1 MENVRPEVESFL
13 RSCEHLFGFTHESG
27 MLTPEECQVLQYY
40 VEEQCQVLQ
49 YYVEELHQQI
59 APHCN
64 SKAPCDA
71 NLLPLDKD

>member
-1 MENVRPEVESFL
+1 MENVRPEVENFL

-40 VEEQCQVLQ
+40 VEE
-49 YYVEELHQQI
+49 LHQQI
-59 APHCN
+59 TPHCN

-71 NLLPLDKD
+71 NLLPLHKD